1 VVVGIKVHTHNIYSA
16 GGGATIRAW
25 KIIADWSENASR
37 ENMAEPG
44 KPKTSIRIDRVAA
57 VAPAALGPY
66 FPLDFLLKNTSFTY
80 TVNNNT

>member
-1 VVVGIKVHTHNIYSA
+1 VVVVVGIKGTYIYNN

-44 KPKTSIRIDRVAA
+44 KPKTLIRIDRVAA

-66 FPLDFLLKNTSFTY
+66 FPLDFRWKNTSST
-80 TVNNNT
+80 

>member
-1 VVVGIKVHTHNIYSA
+1 VVTKVGTYIYNN

-44 KPKTSIRIDRVAA
+44 KPKTLIRIDRVEA

-66 FPLDFLLKNTSFTY
+66 FSLDFR
-80 TVNNNT
+80 